1 VNFRALATE
10 LHGTA
15 EEVARFFKEDRGLS
29 HFKVEEPVA
38 DDIDYRPTLQALTP
52 EKLEVWIE
60 ISVTPYPQ
68 SLDSVVLHCVTNSLP
83 VRIYVGFPAG
93 LSTTQYKS
101 NIDDS
106 RRKGVGAVE
115 VSGSKCQVIHE
126 ALSLSLIGVRCEDHR
141 KFPPRYRSV
150 LSSAESTFRNGDPAK
165 GCSLIYD
172 EIEGLSRRLVR
183 KINDKNLWGARG
195 APTGLNFDKAQWARI
210 MEAILDRANTH
221 SVAPKLSK
229 SLLNRIAGMTE
240 PRNESGHKPRNR
252 EAYTRRDREARTR
265 FESAVDTLREF
276 AAAARPLVK

>member
-15 EEVARFFKEDRGLS
+15 EEVARFFREDRGLS

-60 ISVTPYPQ
+60 ISDTPYPR
-68 SLDSVVLHCVTNSLP
+68 SLDSVVLHCVANSLP
-83 VRIYVGFPAG
+83 VKIYVGFPAG
-93 LSTTQYKS
+93 LSATQYKP
-101 NIDDS
+101 NIDES

-115 VSGSKCQVIHE
+115 VSGAKCQVIHE
-126 ALSLSLIGVRCEDHR
+126 ALSLSLIGVRCEDHT

-165 GCSLIYD
+165 GCALIYD
-172 EIEGLSRRLVR
+172 EIEGLSRRLIK
-183 KINDKNLWGARG
+183 KIDSKNLWNARG
-195 APTGLNFDKAQWARI
+195 APVGMKFEKDPWAQI
-210 MEAILDRANTH
+210 MEAIIDRANVH
-221 SVAPKLSK
+221 SLAPKLSK

-252 EAYTRRDREARTR
+252 AAYTKRDREARTR
-265 FESAVDTLREF
+265 FESALDTLREF